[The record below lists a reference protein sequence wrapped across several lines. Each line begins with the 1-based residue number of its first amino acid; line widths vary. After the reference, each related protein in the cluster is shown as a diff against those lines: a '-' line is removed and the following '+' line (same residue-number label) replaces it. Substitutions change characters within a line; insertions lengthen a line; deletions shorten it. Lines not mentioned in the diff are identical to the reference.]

1 MTSDHG
7 EKRPPTYLER
17 WAHGVHRMNAYIGG
31 TLQYVVRLVIKFP
44 VITIIASI
52 IYCFGLLGIGMS
64 SGFELLSDAD
74 LLWTPQD
81 SYPVI
86 NDKWIKD
93 ESGFT
98 PTPRYFNLIVHKDG
112 DNTLSVEGT
121 QAMFEAMKCVRD
133 TPGYATACEA
143 STVGYC
149 DIVAPSRFFDNDQAV
164 FEAQVG
170 TDETL
175 NVQALSSGV
184 YSDGVRAQRNVIFG
198 NADPI
203 TADPTQGEVLTSTLA
218 NIIVFSLPTEDEYE
232 DIMDFENDALDNCLD
247 MRDDW
252 ADGGFSGFRLEV
264 NAETSSPNENARGAQ
279 QDLPL
284 VGAAFIVMGAY
295 CAVVLGKCHPVKS
308 QALLGFGAVVGI
320 LMSTSAGYG
329 LALIIGQPFTNLAL
343 ILPFILVGVGL
354 DDAFILTGEF
364 ALTNPEDSLND
375 RLLNM
380 ILKGGAAISIT
391 TLTNII
397 AFALGSSSNI
407 PAASWFCVYA
417 AFSIMFD
424 FIVQITYFVALIMF
438 DQKRISANK
447 YDCAVCVTRK
457 GEDPVV
463 PEAETNGGE
472 EEKEKEPDGLSKML
486 GSYMDILLNPKVKV
500 LVLLT
505 FLGMFILGIVGMTYL
520 EEDFDPV
527 SLLPPDSYVVDFV
540 DASDTYNSNNDGIA
554 VGIYF
559 RELDP
564 SLQTNQDAMNK
575 MVQDIVALDQVDAEP
590 VFYWLRDMKAWL
602 AGDNVSDE
610 IKNSS
615 FNDQVTAFLAIPA
628 NNLAYGQDIV
638 RNDNGDVTASRTFV
652 FFNGIGVD
660 SQKGVE
666 ALFDQRD
673 VTKDQPLND
682 GREVNG
688 DWVLFTYA
696 GNYYLWEFFSVIRLN
711 LAQTVVLGFGAVALV
726 ALISLPDPR
735 MAIIVVLTVF
745 IVDVEL
751 LGMIPAAGLAID
763 PLTFLALT
771 MAIGLVVD
779 YCVHI
784 VHAYLEGEGHT
795 RDEQIKTVMT
805 EIGASILTGAF
816 STLLGVLLLA
826 FSSSKTFQTFFVM
839 FLGIILLGAGHGFI
853 FIPVVLSLV
862 GPVNEPGSHA
872 AHGEGGNHDDL
883 KLKEEEEEGGYEFEG
898 TRKIETNETP
908 PEVEVKAE

>member
-31 TLQYVVRLVIKFP
+31 ALQYVVRLVIKFP
-44 VITIIASI
+44 VLTIVASI
-52 IYCFGLLGIGMS
+52 IYCFGLIGIGLS

-74 LLWTPQD
+74 LLWTPVD

-86 NDKWIKD
+86 NDNWIKD
-93 ESGFT
+93 ESGFN
-98 PTPRYFNLIVHKDG
+98 PTPRYFSLIVHKDG
-112 DNTLSVEGT
+112 DNMLTVQGT

-143 STVGYC
+143 SMVGYC
-149 DIVAPSRFFDNDQAV
+149 NIVGPSRFFNNDQAE
-164 FEAQVG
+164 FEALVG

-175 NVQALSSGV
+175 NTQALSQGV

-203 TADPTQGEVLTSTLA
+203 TANPTEGEVLTSTLA
-218 NIIVFSLPTEDEYE
+218 NIINFSLPTEDEYG
-232 DIMDFENDALDNCLD
+232 DVVDFESDALDNCLD
-247 MRDDW
+247 LRDDW
-252 ADGGFSGFRLEV
+252 ADGGFAGFRLEV
-264 NAETSSPNENARGAQ
+264 NAESSSANESARAAAQ
-279 QDLPL
+279 DIPL
-284 VGAAFIVMGAY
+284 ILVAFVVMGAY
-295 CAVVLGKCHPVKS
+295 CAAVLGKCHPVKS

-329 LALIIGQPFTNLAL
+329 MAMIIGQPFTNLAL

-364 ALTNPEDSLND
+364 ALTNPEDSLYD
-375 RLLNM
+375 RLMEM

-391 TLTNII
+391 TLTNVV
-397 AFALGSSSNI
+397 AFGLGSAATI
-407 PAASWFCVYA
+407 PAVSWFCVYA
-417 AFSIMFD
+417 ALAIMFD
-424 FIVQITYFVALIMF
+424 FIVQLTYFVALIMF
-438 DQKRISANK
+438 DQKRIEANK
-447 YDCAVCVTRK
+447 YDCCVCVTRTK
-457 GEDPVV
+457 EDPVV
-463 PEAETNGGE
+463 QEAETTGQE
-472 EEKEKEPDGLSKML
+472 EEKKEPDGLSKML
-486 GSYMDILLNPKVKV
+486 GTYMDFILQPKVKV

-520 EEDFDPV
+520 EEDFDPT
-527 SLLPPDSYVVDFV
+527 SLLPSDSYVVDFV
-540 DASDTYNSNNDGIA
+540 NANDSYNSNNDGIA

-564 SLQTNQDAMNK
+564 SLPSNQDAMNK
-575 MVQDIVALDQVDAEP
+575 MVQDVVALDQVDAEP
-590 VFYWLRDMKAWL
+590 VFYWLRDMTAWL
-602 AGDNVSDE
+602 DGDDVSDE
-610 IKNSS
+610 TKNAG
-615 FNDQVTAFLAIPA
+615 FNEQVTAFLDIPE
-628 NNLAYGQDIV
+628 NTLAYGQDIV

-682 GREVNG
+682 GRDVNG

-696 GNYYLWEFFSVIRLN
+696 GNYYLWEFFSVIRVN
-711 LAQTVVLGFGAVALV
+711 LASTIVLGFGAVALV

-735 MAIIVVLTVF
+735 MSILVVGTVF

-784 VHAYLEGEGHT
+784 VHAYLEGEGHS

-805 EIGASILTGAF
+805 EIGASILTGAC

-862 GPVNEPGSHA
+862 GPVNEPGSHG
-872 AHGEGGNHDDL
+872 AHGEGGHHDDL

-898 TRKIETNETP
+898 SRKIEMNDNP
-908 PEVEVKAE
+908 PEVEVKTE